1 MTNDRMN
8 EYYSQLEGYKIKKYL
23 GEGDDG
29 FPAFLLTAPHYKD
42 IKIEVS
48 RDPEGNDGGF
58 LFIGDANESASTK

>member
-1 MTNDRMN
+1 MSNDRMN

-42 IKIEVS
+42 IKIEADQLIKDINSEYNSIKIEVKK
-48 RDPEGNDGGF
+48 
-58 LFIGDANESASTK
+58 LF

>member
-1 MTNDRMN
+1 MANDRMN

-29 FPAFLLTAPHYKD
+29 FPAFLLTAPNYRD

-48 RDPEGNDGGF
+48 RDAEGNDGGF
-58 LFIGDANESASTK
+58 LFIGDANESA